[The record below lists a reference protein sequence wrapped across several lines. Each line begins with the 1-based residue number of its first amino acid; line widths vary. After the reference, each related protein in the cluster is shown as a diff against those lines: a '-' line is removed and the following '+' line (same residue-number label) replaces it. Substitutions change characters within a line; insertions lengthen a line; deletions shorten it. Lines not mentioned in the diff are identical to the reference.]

1 MVTGEMSGGLST
13 EVTKS
18 GRAVWLDI
26 NNNID
31 MHIGRTK
38 TYFAVMQRCLRYQK
52 ESLANTLDEPGVVRD
67 VETSPLHP
75 LTNQH

>member
-26 NNNID
+26 NNIIEK
-31 MHIGRTK
+31 HIGRRK
-38 TYFAVMQRCLRYQK
+38 TYFAVMQECLRYQK
-52 ESLANTLDEPGVVRD
+52 ESLANTLDEADVVRD
-67 VETSPLHP
+67 VVNRSYIRTR
-75 LTNQH
+75 